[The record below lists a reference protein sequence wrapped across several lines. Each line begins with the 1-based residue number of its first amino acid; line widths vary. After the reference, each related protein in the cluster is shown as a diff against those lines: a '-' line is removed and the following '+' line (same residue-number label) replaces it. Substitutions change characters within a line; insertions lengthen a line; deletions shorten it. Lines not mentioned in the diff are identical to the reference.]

1 MYAESN
7 CHCFYC
13 LVTRQIYGNIF
24 RLFYF
29 SLRGNRL
36 SITIGRIVDR
46 QIIKLQIYDRLK
58 ENVLGMWT
66 ILRKDRH
73 YNVIAILMSESV

>member
-1 MYAESN
+1 MLI
-7 CHCFYC
+7 F
-13 LVTRQIYGNIF
+13 NI
-24 RLFYF
+24 LD
-29 SLRGNRL
+29 L
-36 SITIGRIVDR
+36 SHNFDV
-46 QIIKLQIYDRLK
+46 QIYDRLK